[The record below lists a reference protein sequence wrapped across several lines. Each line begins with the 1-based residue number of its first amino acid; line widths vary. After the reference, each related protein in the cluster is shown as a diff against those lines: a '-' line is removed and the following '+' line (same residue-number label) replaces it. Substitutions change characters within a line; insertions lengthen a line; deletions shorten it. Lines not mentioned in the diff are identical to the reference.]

1 MLAAAIDELPVGY
14 RTVFVLRDLEDL
26 STAEVAQSLRLSEQ
40 AVKMRLHRARAAL
53 RGSLYDRVGASALR
67 PFAFDGAAANR
78 GEQVFAANCAR
89 CHVPP
94 AYTEPG
100 WDLHTGAE
108 IGIDDFQ
115 ASRSP
120 DGMYRTT
127 PLRGLFAR
135 AKGGFYHDGRFA
147 TLGAVVDHY
156 DSALTLGLP
165 AAQKSDLVEFLKSL

>member
-1 MLAAAIDELPVGY
+1 MHGKGNFFDPRLDDATKFPVAARNHFGHVTNRTDLITSKLAALQEY
-14 RTVFVLRDLEDL
+14 QL
-26 STAEVAQSLRLSEQ
+26 SLDAPTPPA
-40 AVKMRLHRARAAL
+40 
-53 RGSLYDRVGASALR
+53 GS
-67 PFAFDGAAANR
+67 FDGAAANR

-156 DSALTLGLP
+156 DSALTLSLS
-165 AAQKSDLVEFLKSL
+165 ATQKSDLVEFLKSL